1 MVKSSEVHC
10 GSSDAAVSMSRT
22 MEMSV
27 LYTVTSVSAFTVHYR
42 HTLFTEN
49 YEVKII
55 NVTLFLCGDTGLNMN
70 MALIKP
76 TVH

>member
-27 LYTVTSVSAFTVHYR
+27 LYTVTFTVHYR